1 MAPKSISIRYV
12 HIMEA
17 GMKASHD
24 YSEVVAQAEKAVSSV
39 KDPEL
44 KKIAFQKVLDDLL
57 GSSGAKGTTVHSSRK
72 PSEAKKI
79 GGGATTKAGPKAYI
93 EELIKDG
100 FFKKPKPISEIK
112 TELENLG
119 HHIPVTSLSGPL
131 QKLCQ
136 RKQLRRQKPAGS
148 GTYTY
153 SEW

>member
-1 MAPKSISIRYV
+1 
-12 HIMEA
+12 
-17 GMKASHD
+17 MKASQD
-24 YSEVVAQAEKAVSSV
+24 YSEVVARAEKAVASV

-57 GSSGAKGTTVHSSRK
+57 GSS
-72 PSEAKKI
+72 SEAKHTNIRSTKRPREARKTS
-79 GGGATTKAGPKAYI
+79 GGATSKAGPKAYI
-93 EELIKDG
+93 EDLIEDG
-100 FFKKPKPISEIK
+100 FFKKPKPISEVK
-112 TELENLG
+112 TALENLG

-136 RKQLRRQKPAGS
+136 QKRLRRQKHTES

>member
-1 MAPKSISIRYV
+1 
-12 HIMEA
+12 
-17 GMKASHD
+17 MKASQD
-24 YSEVVAQAEKAVSSV
+24 YSEVVARAEKAVASV

-57 GSSGAKGTTVHSSRK
+57 GSSSGAKETSVRNVKK

-79 GGGATTKAGPKAYI
+79 DGGAAAKAGPKAYI
-93 EELIKDG
+93 EELIEDG

-136 RKQLRRQKPAGS
+136 QKQLRRQKPAGS

>member
-1 MAPKSISIRYV
+1 
-12 HIMEA
+12 
-17 GMKASHD
+17 MKASQD
-24 YSEVVAQAEKAVSSV
+24 YSELVARAEKAVASV
-39 KDPEL
+39 KDPDL

-57 GSSGAKGTTVHSSRK
+57 GSSLGAKEIGNRR
-72 PSEAKKI
+72 AKGPRAAKRNN
-79 GGGATTKAGPKAYI
+79 GAVAAKSGPKAYI
-93 EELIKDG
+93 EELITDG

-131 QKLCQ
+131 QTLCQ
-136 RKQLRRQKPAGS
+136 QKLLRRQKPAGS